1 MKLVFAITLCDV
13 GLANVD
19 AAGLSLGCPLSV
31 TLGGSLFLRMAKSF
45 LTVSVCRNF
54 LVAVAGIVPFI
65 VSMSS
70 AAAPIVRSSY
80 EIAGVL
86 QCAG

>member
-1 MKLVFAITLCDV
+1 MDD
-13 GLANVD
+13 VD
-19 AAGLSLGCPLSV
+19 AAGLTLGCPPLA
-31 TLGGSLFLRMAKSF
+31 TLGGSLFSRMATSF
-45 LTVSVCRNF
+45 LRISVCHNF
-54 LVAVAGIVPFI
+54 LVAVAGTVPYI

-70 AAAPIVRSSY
+70 AAAPIVRTSS